1 MLEWAFEMNRDT
13 LLNLKKTLNFA
24 EAGLELQHLTLLEKE
39 MYYGVLEIADHNN
52 EFSSDL
58 LKDTVKMLDIPHATY
73 HRVVRSLLQ
82 KGFITKANDRK
93 RNAYVLIKTIWVC
106 WEKILR
112 QQTLPKFQADRQL
125 GTWVLV
131 LVEP

>member
-1 MLEWAFEMNRDT
+1 MNRET

-24 EAGLELQHLTLLEKE
+24 EAGLELQHLSLLEKE

-93 RNAYVLIKTIWVC
+93 RNAYVLIKKIWVC
-106 WEKILR
+106 WEKISR
-112 QQTLPKFQADRQL
+112 
-125 GTWVLV
+125 
-131 LVEP
+131 

>member
-1 MLEWAFEMNRDT
+1 MQARVGPWHLTCLRLTFSGLAVLIMSGIFLLLEWAFKMNRET

-24 EAGLELQHLTLLEKE
+24 EAGLELQHLSLLEKE

-93 RNAYVLIKTIWVC
+93 RNAYVLIKTI
-106 WEKILR
+106 
-112 QQTLPKFQADRQL
+112 
-125 GTWVLV
+125 
-131 LVEP
+131 

>member
-1 MLEWAFEMNRDT
+1 MNREI
-13 LLNLKKTLNFA
+13 LLNLKKAVNFA
-24 EAGLELQHLTLLEKE
+24 EADSELQNLTLLEKE
-39 MYYGVLEIADHNN
+39 IYYGALTIVDQNN

-93 RNAYVLIKTIWVC
+93 RNAYVLIKTI
-106 WEKILR
+106 
-112 QQTLPKFQADRQL
+112 
-125 GTWVLV
+125 
-131 LVEP
+131 

>member
-1 MLEWAFEMNRDT
+1 MLEWAFEMNRET

-24 EAGLELQHLTLLEKE
+24 EAGLELQHLSLLEKE

-93 RNAYVLIKTIWVC
+93 RNAYVLIKTIWFC

-112 QQTLPKFQADRQL
+112 QQKLQKF
-125 GTWVLV
+125 
-131 LVEP
+131 

>member
-1 MLEWAFEMNRDT
+1 MQPRIGPWYLTCLRLTFSGLAVLVIMDNIFLCWNGRFEMNRET

-24 EAGLELQHLTLLEKE
+24 EAGLELQHLSLLEKE

-93 RNAYVLIKTIWVC
+93 RNAYVLIKTI
-106 WEKILR
+106 
-112 QQTLPKFQADRQL
+112 
-125 GTWVLV
+125 
-131 LVEP
+131 

>member
-1 MLEWAFEMNRDT
+1 MLEWAFKMNRET

-24 EAGLELQHLTLLEKE
+24 EAGLELQHLSLLEKE

-93 RNAYVLIKTIWVC
+93 RNAYVLIKTIWFC
-106 WEKILR
+106 WGKILR
-112 QQTLPKFQADRQL
+112 SQTPPKFQAYLQL
-125 GTWVLV
+125 GIWVLF

>member
-1 MLEWAFEMNRDT
+1 MNRET

-24 EAGLELQHLTLLEKE
+24 EAGLELQHLSLLQKE

-73 HRVVRSLLQ
+73 HRVLRSLLQ

-93 RNAYVLIKTIWVC
+93 RNAYVLIKTIWAC
-106 WEKILR
+106 WEKISR
-112 QQTLPKFQADRQL
+112 QRTMPKFQAYLQL
-125 GTWVLV
+125 GTWVLF

>member
-1 MLEWAFEMNRDT
+1 MASNLSQFDIFWSCCIDHGGKYFLCWNGRFEINGET
-13 LLNLKKTLNFA
+13 LLNLKKILNFA
-24 EAGLELQHLTLLEKE
+24 EAGLELQHLSLLEKE
-39 MYYGVLEIADHNN
+39 MYYGALEISDHNN

-93 RNAYVLIKTIWVC
+93 RNEYVLIKTI
-106 WEKILR
+106 
-112 QQTLPKFQADRQL
+112 
-125 GTWVLV
+125 
-131 LVEP
+131 